1 MKVTKPIKILGI
13 IAVGALLLAV
23 IANVA
28 INLIITNQLPKIIE
42 SKNDT
47 AYDLVYKDINFSI
60 FSNSLSVEQAEL
72 KPKKNVSI
80 KKDIDFFGKVNRISV
95 TGVNFYELIKNKN
108 LKAFTIS
115 VIGADLTVLKPAV
128 RDTLPSESKLT
139 SIIDIDKISV
149 QNTHLKMMNTTNDSL
164 LHEIYN
170 FNAEINGIHMGKYTT
185 KKDIPFTYTDYRFKI
200 DSVYS
205 VVNDLQ
211 FAKSN
216 TIEIDKDHVVINNF
230 KLLPYV
236 SAKDF

>member
-1 MKVTKPIKILGI
+1 
-13 IAVGALLLAV
+13 
-23 IANVA
+23 
-28 INLIITNQLPKIIE
+28 
-42 SKNDT
+42 
-47 AYDLVYKDINFSI
+47 
-60 FSNSLSVEQAEL
+60 
-72 KPKKNVSI
+72 
-80 KKDIDFFGKVNRISV
+80 
-95 TGVNFYELIKNKN
+95 
-108 LKAFTIS
+108 
-115 VIGADLTVLKPAV
+115 DLTVLKPAV

-236 SAKDF
+236 SAKDFRSNETNSNTRLLVDVPKLELKNTDWGYNNLDLYVKINDIVIDSMNVQILDQKEKTVLQQAKRDAEKIIQPLIPFQLDVNDL